1 MTSSRPSRE
10 GLIDATNRTKR
21 TQRPLTL
28 SADFDTYNL
37 VGGGGARITGSAAA
51 WSRWNQP
58 QGDRE
63 KCIENVYLGRMF

>member
-10 GLIDATNRTKR
+10 GLIEARNRTKR
-21 TQRPLTL
+21 TQLPLTL
-28 SADFDTYNL
+28 SADFDTYNNL
-37 VGGGGARITGSAAA
+37 VGGGRASITGSAAA

-63 KCIENVYLGRMF
+63 K

>member
-28 SADFDTYNL
+28 SADFVIHTTSWEGEGRVSRAPRPRGL
-37 VGGGGARITGSAAA
+37 VGTSP
-51 WSRWNQP
+51 RW
-58 QGDRE
+58 
-63 KCIENVYLGRMF
+63 IERNV

>member
-10 GLIDATNRTKR
+10 GLIEARNRTKR

-37 VGGGGARITGSAAA
+37 VGGGGGGASITGSAAA

-58 QGDRE
+58 QRDRE
-63 KCIENVYLGRMF
+63 K